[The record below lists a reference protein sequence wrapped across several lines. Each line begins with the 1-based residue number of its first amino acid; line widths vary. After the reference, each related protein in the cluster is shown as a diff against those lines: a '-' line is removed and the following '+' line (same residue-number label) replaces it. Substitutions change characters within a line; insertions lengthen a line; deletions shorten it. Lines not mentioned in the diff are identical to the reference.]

1 MDEKE
6 NSSIT
11 LKYGNG
17 SDYDS
22 GKHSQRR
29 AGE

>member
-1 MDEKE
+1 MKRE
-6 NSSIT
+6 SSIT

-22 GKHSQRR
+22 GEYGQRS

>member
-1 MDEKE
+1 MNEKE
-6 NSSIT
+6 NCSIT

-22 GKHSQRR
+22 GEYGQRS